1 MDSITKKKIILVSV
15 LLVIIF
21 AAICVVWFISS
32 QERPSNT
39 QTPIKNFDNLVKNF
53 PDDKKKNIYQALAI
67 IIKYN
72 NQDKNIDMNKID
84 DAVIRKGSE
93 KQDEVKKDTNYTGSF
108 IVDIESL
115 KQSYRI
121 NYVYSNDQNSNFA
134 SGYPIIASCLE
145 ESELIYGYFKCEQ
158 PNAQLRESGDK
169 LLKLLPYNSPY
180 YTITGIPATS
190 TDSKPTIVIQIM
202 STYNSERTRKTF
214 MTYKD
219 QALAWIK
226 EQGVSIDDYTVRYR
240 NLLNQE
246 VILDVPAGQQGD

>member
-1 MDSITKKKIILVSV
+1 MRKKGMITIIIAVLV
-15 LLVIIF
+15 
-21 AAICVVWFISS
+21 FIGVCIAWYFITL
-32 QERPSNT
+32 ERPSDT
-39 QTPIKNFDNLVKNF
+39 QTPIKNFNSLVKNL
-53 PDDKKKNIYQALAI
+53 PDDQKKNIYSALAI
-67 IIKYN
+67 IIKHN
-72 NQDKNIDMNKID
+72 NQDKTIDMNIID
-84 DAVIRKGSE
+84 DAIIRKDSASQKE
-93 KQDEVKKDTNYTGSF
+93 LKKDTNYTGTF
-108 IVDIESL
+108 IVDIASL

-121 NYVYSNDQNSNFA
+121 NYMYSSDPNSDFD
-134 SGYPIIASCLE
+134 SGYPVIASCLE

-190 TDSKPTIVIQIM
+190 SDSKPTIVIQIM

>member
-1 MDSITKKKIILVSV
+1 MDSITKKKIVIVAV
-15 LLVIIF
+15 LLLVVF
-21 AAICVVWFISS
+21 VAVCVFWYLST
-32 QERPSNT
+32 QQKPSDT
-39 QTPIKNFDNLVKNF
+39 QTPIKNFDNLVKDF
-53 PDDKKKNIYQALAI
+53 PDEKKKNIYQALAI

-72 NQDKNIDMNKID
+72 NKDKNIDMNKID

-93 KQDEVKKDTNYTGSF
+93 TQKEVKKDTNYTGSF

-121 NYVYSNDQNSNFA
+121 NYVYSNDQNSDFA
-134 SGYPIIASCLE
+134 SGYPVIASCLE
-145 ESELIYGYFKCEQ
+145 ENELIYGYFKCEQ

-180 YTITGIPATS
+180 YTITGIPAVS
-190 TDSKPTIVIQIM
+190 SGEKPTVIIQIM
-202 STYNSERTRKTF
+202 SSYNSERTRKTF

-226 EQGVSIDDYTVRYR
+226 EQGVAIENYTVKYR

-246 VILDVPAGQQGD
+246 VILDGPTDRQGD